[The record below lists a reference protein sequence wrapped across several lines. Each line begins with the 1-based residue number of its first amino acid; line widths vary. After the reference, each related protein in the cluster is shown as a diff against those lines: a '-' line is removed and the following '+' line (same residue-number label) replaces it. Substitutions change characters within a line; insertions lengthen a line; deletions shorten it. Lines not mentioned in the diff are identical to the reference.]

1 MSTLAELVSPPS
13 SGRIFEQAVRPGLAD
28 AAPSGRVRLDAV
40 ARWLQDVAYAD
51 VEDAGLIGEA
61 VWVVR
66 RLRLSVTGFPRFGEP
81 VSLRTFCSGLG
92 RMWAER
98 RTTIAGSSGRVE
110 AVAIWIHLDPE
121 SRRPIPF
128 SEAESATYAE
138 AAGGRKVKARLRHPA
153 PGPDASRSPWVFRAA
168 ETDLAGHVNNAAY
181 WQPLEERLLAG
192 PDPGGI
198 DAEIEF
204 RSPAQ
209 PGTVEVLTEGDRMW
223 IAALDGELHASLDV
237 ASAAES

>member
-1 MSTLAELVSPPS
+1 MPILADLVPAPA
-13 SGRIFEQAVRPGLAD
+13 SGRVFEQSVRPGLAD
-28 AAPSGRVRLDAV
+28 AAPSGRVRLDAL

-51 VEDAGLIGEA
+51 VDDAGLIETA

-66 RLRLSVTGFPRFGEP
+66 RLRLVVAGFPRFGDT
-81 VSLRTFCSGLG
+81 VGMTTFCSGLG

-98 RTTIAGSSGRVE
+98 RTTLISASGRVE

-121 SRRPIPF
+121 SRRPMPF
-128 SEAESATYAE
+128 TAAEFAAYEES
-138 AAGGRKVKARLRHPA
+138 AGGREVKARLRHPA
-153 PGPDASRSPWVFRAA
+153 PGPDVSRSPWVFRAA

-192 PDPGGI
+192 AEPAGI

-209 PGTVEVLTEGDRMW
+209 PGAVEVLAEGDRMW
-223 IAALDGELHASLDV
+223 VAALDGELHASLVV
-237 ASAAES
+237 ASAGES

>member
-1 MSTLAELVSPPS
+1 MPIAAELVPPPT
-13 SGRIFEQAVRPGLAD
+13 SGRIFDQSVRPGLAD
-28 AAPSGRVRLDAV
+28 AAPSGRVRLDAL

-51 VEDAGLIGEA
+51 VDDAELIGAA

-66 RLRLSVTGFPRFGEP
+66 RLRLVVAGFPRFGDT
-81 VSLRTFCSGLG
+81 VSLSTFCSGLG

-98 RTTIAGSSGRVE
+98 RTSVISASGQVE

-128 SEAESATYAE
+128 SEAEFATYAE
-138 AAGGRKVKARLRHPA
+138 AAGGRQVKARLRHPA

-192 PDPGGI
+192 PDPEGI

-209 PGTVEVLTEGDRMW
+209 PGAVEVLTEGDRMW
-223 IAALDGELHASLDV
+223 IAALDGEIHASLDV
-237 ASAAES
+237 ASAAEA

>member
-1 MSTLAELVSPPS
+1 MPIAAELVPPPT
-13 SGRIFEQAVRPGLAD
+13 SGRIFEQSVRPGLAD
-28 AAPSGRVRLDAV
+28 ASPSGRVRLDAL

-51 VEDAGLIGEA
+51 VDDAGLIETA

-66 RLRLSVTGFPRFGEP
+66 RLRLVVAGFPRFGDT
-81 VSLRTFCSGLG
+81 VSMTTFCSGLG

-98 RTTIAGSSGRVE
+98 RTTLISASGRVE

-121 SRRPIPF
+121 SRRPMPF
-128 SEAESATYAE
+128 TAAEFAAYAESA
-138 AAGGRKVKARLRHPA
+138 GGREVKARLRHA
-153 PGPDASRSPWVFRAA
+153 GPGPEVSRSPWVFRAA

-192 PDPGGI
+192 HDPAGI

-209 PGTVEVLTEGDRMW
+209 PGAVEVLAEGDRMW
-223 IAALDGELHASLDV
+223 VAALDGELHASLIV
-237 ASAAES
+237 ASAGES

>member
-1 MSTLAELVSPPS
+1 MSESPLVPPPS
-13 SGRIFEQAVRPGLAD
+13 SGRVFEQSVRPGLAD

-51 VEDAGLIGEA
+51 VEDADLIEVA

-66 RLRLSVTGFPRFGEP
+66 RLRLVVTGFPRFGETMT
-81 VSLRTFCSGLG
+81 LRTFCSGLG

-98 RTTIAGSSGRVE
+98 RTTVVGEGGTVE
-110 AVAIWIHLDPE
+110 AVAIWIHLDPQ
-121 SRRPIPF
+121 SRRPTPF
-128 SEAESATYAE
+128 TEAEFAVYGES
-138 AAGGRKVKARLRHPA
+138 AGGREVKARLNHPA
-153 PGPDASRSPWVFRAA
+153 PGAGATRRPWAFRAA
-168 ETDLAGHVNNAAY
+168 ETDLAGHINNAAY

-192 PDPGGI
+192 PDPDGI

-209 PGTVEVLTEGDRMW
+209 PGPVEVLTEGHRMW
-223 IAALDGELHASLDV
+223 IAAPDGEVHASLV
-237 ASAAES
+237 SSAGEA

>member
-1 MSTLAELVSPPS
+1 MPITAELVPAPT
-13 SGRIFEQAVRPGLAD
+13 SGRIFEQSVRPGLAD
-28 AAPSGRVRLDAV
+28 AAPSGRVRLDAL

-51 VEDAGLIGEA
+51 VDDAALIEGA

-66 RLRLSVTGFPRFGEP
+66 RLRLVVGGFPRFGET
-81 VSLRTFCSGLG
+81 VSMSTFCSGLG

-98 RTTIAGSSGRVE
+98 RTSLASASGQVE

-128 SEAESATYAE
+128 SDAEFATYAE
-138 AAGGRKVKARLRHPA
+138 SAGGRVVKARLRHPA
-153 PGPDASRSPWVFRAA
+153 PGPDAIRSPWVFRAA

-192 PDPGGI
+192 AEPAGI

-204 RSPAQ
+204 RAPAQ
-209 PGTVEVLTEGDRMW
+209 PGAVQVLADGNRMW

-237 ASAAES
+237 ASAGEP

>member
-1 MSTLAELVSPPS
+1 MPSLAELVPAPA
-13 SGRIFEQAVRPGLAD
+13 SGRIFERSLTPGLAD
-28 AAPSGRVRLDAV
+28 AAPSGRVRLDAM

-51 VEDAGLIGEA
+51 VDDAGLIEAA

-66 RLRLSVTGFPRFGEP
+66 RLRLRVSAFPRFGEA

-98 RTTIAGSSGRVE
+98 RTTVAGPGAAVE
-110 AVAIWIHLDPE
+110 AVATWIHLDPQTW
-121 SRRPIPF
+121 RPKPF
-128 SEAESATYAE
+128 SDEEFAVFGES
-138 AAGGRKVKARLRHPA
+138 AGGREVKARLRHSP
-153 PGPDASRSPWVFRAA
+153 PGPEAARSRWVFRAA

-192 PDPGGI
+192 PEPADL

-204 RSPAQ
+204 RTPAQ
-209 PGTVEVLTEGDRMW
+209 PGTVEVLTEGERMW
-223 IAALDGELHASLDV
+223 IAAPGGELLASLV
-237 ASAAES
+237 VGSAGEA

>member
-1 MSTLAELVSPPS
+1 MAAGRRHADVDDAEL
-13 SGRIFEQAVRPGLAD
+13 
-28 AAPSGRVRLDAV
+28 
-40 ARWLQDVAYAD
+40 
-51 VEDAGLIGEA
+51 IGAA

-66 RLRLSVTGFPRFGEP
+66 RLRLVVAGFPRFGDT
-81 VSLRTFCSGLG
+81 VSLSTFCSGLG

-98 RTTIAGSSGRVE
+98 RTSVISASGQVE
-110 AVAIWIHLDPE
+110 AVAIWIHLDPAE
-121 SRRPIPF
+121 PAPDPVQRSGVRDLRR
-128 SEAESATYAE
+128 
-138 AAGGRKVKARLRHPA
+138 GRGRPEGQARLRHPA

-192 PDPGGI
+192 PDPAGI

-209 PGTVEVLTEGDRMW
+209 PGAVEVLTEGDRMW
-223 IAALDGELHASLDV
+223 IAALDGEIHASLDV
-237 ASAAES
+237 ASAAEA